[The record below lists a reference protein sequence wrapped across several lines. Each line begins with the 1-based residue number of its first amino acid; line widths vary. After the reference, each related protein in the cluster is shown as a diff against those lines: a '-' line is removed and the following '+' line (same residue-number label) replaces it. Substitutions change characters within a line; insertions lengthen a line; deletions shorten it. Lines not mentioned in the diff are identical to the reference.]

1 MNFRRVLKYFI
12 IAIVII
18 CVLDA
23 GLIFTMANWQPE
35 AEHADAAIVLGAAIN
50 TPALT
55 RRTLDSLELYQQGK
69 VDRLVFSG
77 GKIAD
82 SDIAESEFMAKVIKS
97 NTADP
102 VDYII
107 EDQSHNTYENIKN
120 SKAKLIESKS
130 AERLLNSQPEL
141 SEDEIMENSSI
152 IIVSDKYHV
161 ARAVLLAK
169 RAGFE
174 TVYWHSPNPDYYPK
188 QELHYYYFREFVAI
202 LSYIPKFIFG

>member
-1 MNFRRVLKYFI
+1 MKFTKLLKITIVALI
-12 IAIVII
+12 IIFTV
-18 CVLDA
+18 DA

-35 AEHADAAIVLGAAIN
+35 AERADAVVVLGAAIN

-55 RRTLDSLELYQQGK
+55 RRTLDGLQLYEQGK
-69 VDRLVFSG
+69 ADRLILSG

-82 SDIAESEFMAKVIKS
+82 SDISEAEFMYKVITS
-97 NTADP
+97 NTANP
-102 VDYII
+102 IDYII
-107 EDQSHNTYENIKN
+107 EDQSRNTYENIKN
-120 SKAKLIESKS
+120 SKAKLIESER
-130 AERLLNSQPEL
+130 AERMLNSQDEL
-141 SEDEIMENSSI
+141 SEAEIMENSSV
-152 IIVSDKYHV
+152 IIVSDKYHL

-174 TVYWHSPNPDYYPK
+174 TVHWHSPDPYYYPK